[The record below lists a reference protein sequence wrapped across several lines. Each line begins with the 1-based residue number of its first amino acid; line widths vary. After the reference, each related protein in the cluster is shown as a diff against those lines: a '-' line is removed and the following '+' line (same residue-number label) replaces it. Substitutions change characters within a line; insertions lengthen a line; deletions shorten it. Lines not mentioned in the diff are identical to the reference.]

1 MLVTPI
7 DSKDHSQNIPCVY
20 VFMLSPFNRVL
31 LFDTL
36 CHSTPLDTPLP
47 WTQKPARLLCPGDS
61 SGKNTGV
68 GCHALFQGIFLTQEP
83 NLCLLR
89 LLHWQVS
96 LYHQSHLGSP
106 PNAQTQNL
114 AFFYDSL
121 LSMTTHWLRIS
132 GGGKYQRQSLNK
144 ERGENLKKI
153 LRMKTEDSHKTIL
166 IIVLRDKKT
175 LQSQEKRIPE

>member
-83 NLCLLR
+83 NLWLNLH
-89 LLHWQVS
+89 LLHLWVGCLPLSRQGNPYIPQGRVS
-96 LYHQSHLGSP
+96 Q
-106 PNAQTQNL
+106 
-114 AFFYDSL
+114 L
-121 LSMTTHWLRIS
+121 LLPL
-132 GGGKYQRQSLNK
+132 Q
-144 ERGENLKKI
+144 
-153 LRMKTEDSHKTIL
+153 D
-166 IIVLRDKKT
+166 VLQMSKWV
-175 LQSQEKRIPE
+175 